1 MKRTAFFTLLQRTVL
16 IISINWSFAYTCVS
30 LTFHNVPRQL
40 RAGNFLYLH
49 SKSCRCTSKRPFNPA
64 TLAGELTTVLLLIR
78 SREIRGTSSVQ
89 LDEHP
94 DGSSWMDRRVDKQIT
109 TEEGNGKI
117 RACFDPSIYIYSSS
131 FLRSF
136 SLMRVAFLKIGK
148 YLFYLKDRTITS
160 GLSRD
165 LSIQRLTKSLF

>member
-40 RAGNFLYLH
+40 RAENFLYLH

-109 TEEGNGKI
+109 TGEGNGKI
-117 RACFDPSIYIYSSS
+117 RACFDPSIYIFFILLTLLSSDASRILKNRKVS
-131 FLRSF
+131 FLSKGQNHYVRS
-136 SLMRVAFLKIGK
+136 K
-148 YLFYLKDRTITS
+148 
-160 GLSRD
+160 
-165 LSIQRLTKSLF
+165 